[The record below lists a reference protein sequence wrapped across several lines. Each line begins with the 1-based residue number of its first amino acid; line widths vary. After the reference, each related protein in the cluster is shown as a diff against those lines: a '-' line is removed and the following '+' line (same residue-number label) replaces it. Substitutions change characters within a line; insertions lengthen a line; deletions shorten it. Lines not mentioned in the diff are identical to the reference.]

1 MKLWETTNFLVGNDE
16 LNGGILMN
24 TQLSLFEQEF
34 TAPTTVQQVS
44 KIIMFPGIQTSTPR
58 PNYRK
63 GEEQTVFPIK
73 RQEDLEAMASWLY
86 NNADRKY
93 LLGFILGINLGLRA
107 NELLELKHSDIFFPN
122 GEIKYVS
129 DDFSDTTDKM
139 SVYQNKVHKR
149 RGMYL
154 NESCVKALDWY
165 FPVKSPSLF
174 RDTYLFPSRE
184 RRVRRDRDGN
194 IRDNNVPD
202 IDGNY
207 HIEVDSLRKVL
218 KDAAEAC
225 GLKQNI
231 GTHTLRKTFGY
242 FHYQA
247 NHDIVF
253 LQRLFGH
260 SSALITMRYI
270 GIADEEEKK
279 SYHEVSID
287 LMGRLGIGK
296 STPVSSDIRTD

>member
-1 MKLWETTNFLVGNDE
+1 
-16 LNGGILMN
+16 MN
-24 TQLSLFEQEF
+24 TQLSLFEQSF
-34 TAPTTVQQVS
+34 TTPATPTSS
-44 KIIMFPGIQTSTPR
+44 KIIPFPMACTPSR
-58 PNYRK
+58 KPNYRK

-73 RQEDLEAMASWLY
+73 HRDQLDAMANWLY
-86 NNADRKY
+86 RNVDRKY

-107 NELLELKHSDIFFPN
+107 NELLELKQSDLFFPN

-154 NESCVKALDWY
+154 NESCVKVLNWY
-165 FPVKSPSLF
+165 FPVKSPSLCKDVYIF
-174 RDTYLFPSRE
+174 QSRE
-184 RRVRRDRDGN
+184 NVKRKDREGNVRDDN
-194 IRDNNVPD
+194 IPD
-202 IDGNY
+202 SEGYY
-207 HIEVDSLRKVL
+207 HIEVDTLRKVL
-218 KDAAEAC
+218 KNAAKAC

-287 LMGRLGIGK
+287 LMDSLCMERE
-296 STPVSSDIRTD
+296 

>member
-1 MKLWETTNFLVGNDE
+1 
-16 LNGGILMN
+16 MN
-24 TQLSLFEQEF
+24 AQLSLFEQSF
-34 TAPTTVQQVS
+34 TTPATPTSS
-44 KIIMFPGIQTSTPR
+44 KIIPFPMACTPSR
-58 PNYRK
+58 KPNYRK

-73 RQEDLEAMASWLY
+73 HRDQLDAMANWLY
-86 NNADRKY
+86 RNVDRKY

-107 NELLELKHSDIFFPN
+107 NELLELKQSDLFFPN

-139 SVYQNKVHKR
+139 
-149 RGMYL
+149 
-154 NESCVKALDWY
+154 
-165 FPVKSPSLF
+165 FPVKSLSLCKDVYIF
-174 RDTYLFPSRE
+174 QSRE
-184 RRVRRDRDGN
+184 NVKRKDREGNVRDDN
-194 IRDNNVPD
+194 IPD
-202 IDGNY
+202 SEGYY
-207 HIEVDSLRKVL
+207 HIEVDTLRKVL
-218 KDAAEAC
+218 KNAAKAC

-287 LMGRLGIGK
+287 LMDSLCMERE
-296 STPVSSDIRTD
+296 

>member
-1 MKLWETTNFLVGNDE
+1 
-16 LNGGILMN
+16 MN
-24 TQLSLFEQEF
+24 TQLSLFEHEA
-34 TAPTTVQQVS
+34 TIPVAS
-44 KIIMFPGIQTSTPR
+44 HTSTKVIQLFPNIPPR
-58 PNYRK
+58 KPNYRA
-63 GEEQTVFPIK
+63 GGEQTVFPIK
-73 RQEDLEAMASWLY
+73 RQEDLNAMASWLY
-86 NNADRKY
+86 HNADRKY

-122 GEIKYVS
+122 GELKYVS

-154 NESCVKALDWY
+154 NSSCVKALDWY
-165 FPVKSPSLF
+165 FPIKSPSLC

-184 RRVRRDRDGN
+184 CQARKDRDGKVRTDN
-194 IRDNNVPD
+194 IKD

-207 HIEVDSLRKVL
+207 HVEVDTLRKIL
-218 KDAAEAC
+218 KDAAKAC

-242 FHYQA
+242 FHYQS

-287 LMGRLGIGK
+287 LMGMLEPELASADVR
-296 STPVSSDIRTD
+296 

>member
-1 MKLWETTNFLVGNDE
+1 
-16 LNGGILMN
+16 MN
-24 TQLSLFEQEF
+24 TQLSLFEQGF
-34 TAPTTVQQVS
+34 TAPAITQAKV
-44 KIIMFPGIQTSTPR
+44 IIFPGVQTPPQK

-73 RQEDLEAMASWLY
+73 RKEDLDAMASWLY
-86 NNADRKY
+86 RNADRKY

-107 NELLELKHSDIFFPN
+107 NELLELKHSDIFFPT

-129 DDFSDTTDKM
+129 DDFTDTSDKM
-139 SVYQNKVHKR
+139 AVYQRKVHKR

-154 NESCVKALDWY
+154 NESCVKALNWY
-165 FPVKSPSLF
+165 FPVKSPALYS
-174 RDTYLFPSRE
+174 DQYLFPSRE
-184 RRVRRDRDGN
+184 G
-194 IRDNNVPD
+194 
-202 IDGNY
+202 G
-207 HIEVDSLRKVL
+207 HIEVDTLRKVL
-218 KDAAEAC
+218 KDAAKAC

-242 FHYQA
+242 FHYQT

-287 LMGRLGIGK
+287 LMDSLGADYGDPSAQAK
-296 STPVSSDIRTD
+296 

>member
-1 MKLWETTNFLVGNDE
+1 
-16 LNGGILMN
+16 MN
-24 TQLSLFEQEF
+24 TQLSLFEQGF
-34 TAPTTVQQVS
+34 TAPAITQAKVIV
-44 KIIMFPGIQTSTPR
+44 FPGVQAPPQK

-73 RQEDLEAMASWLY
+73 RKEDLDAMASWLY
-86 NNADRKY
+86 RNADRKY

-107 NELLELKHSDIFFPN
+107 NELLELKHSDIFFPT

-129 DDFSDTTDKM
+129 DDFTDTSDKM
-139 SVYQNKVHKR
+139 AVYQRKVHKR

-154 NESCVKALDWY
+154 NESCVKALNWY
-165 FPVKSPSLF
+165 FPVKSPALYS
-174 RDTYLFPSRE
+174 DQYLFPSRE
-184 RRVRRDRDGN
+184 G
-194 IRDNNVPD
+194 
-202 IDGNY
+202 G
-207 HIEVDSLRKVL
+207 HIEVDTLRKVL
-218 KDAAEAC
+218 KDAAKAC

-242 FHYQA
+242 FHYQT

-287 LMGRLGIGK
+287 LMDSLGADYGDPSAQAK
-296 STPVSSDIRTD
+296 